1 MCVQFHEQRLKACLL
16 KRHTFQQC
24 FQPESRPFYPRK
36 RSAQNDAQNGLA
48 SAPTKQ
54 SRIEG
59 ADDEPEMK
67 VEQLQQEGGNSSSS
81 ESQDELPIHF
91 KQQDEAVR
99 GHRAC
104 ASGSGQCTK
113 GSLTTY
119 IIADGEDIVSS
130 SGMEP
135 DTGNDI
141 TFSLTSESATGTC
154 GRHTPLQIGSLSTGV
169 VSSRGQPPSQ
179 SSSQSSD
186 GPTVHG
192 APSTSVKQ
200 ESHLGEEAFAYALG
214 RMHTDFKMPST
225 ENDHHGNE
233 AAAGCG
239 AAVAVKHEAEDP
251 RAGRLDVAVLG
262 SDCAHSLSQ
271 GDKQQD
277 ASLPRYAG
285 SPPLSQIR
293 VESLQQQFEESFG
306 IQSNLSLQ
314 LPDPHPVR
322 LFAKSQR
329 QLRPEVVE
337 NFLLD
342 TPLHQPHAVGF
353 EPQQNPEESGEGQSA
368 SSVLRHLLTRPYGR
382 MDPVH
387 ESSLASITLTG
398 DCADDPAQPVD
409 EDDSQSS
416 GQHGHTGPKHK
427 MVASAALASQRHTE
441 NFLITVED
449 DCSGQDC
456 HGQSVA
462 FLSQAEDAAAEDNPK
477 PFIKQEPDE
486 NVEDFSQA
494 HDNSSLMESDRTSVR
509 NSSSLP
515 ENTYHMFSGLK
526 KQSHQSLP
534 QSSATSSVSGQK
546 DAEQEAP
553 SSPGS
558 HSRMSVPAML
568 PAEKLKSYSN
578 MSLRDILTMRTEVE
592 ESLAGGVPVEEGEVV
607 WECGFCHFADH
618 DKWVVLAHRRQQ
630 HTRHMAQSGLPD
642 QEADPWARSSGEEE
656 EGSGRLP
663 GDTAGVS
670 ARLADQPSASRDYG
684 KADPLSASRD
694 YGKADPLYSL
704 SRPPPPLKYGPS
716 VSQEVQVAPRSS
728 RARGFRHDDDFEYLS
743 EDSLESESGTEPED
757 LKDKNYIPPKSLA
770 LQEVISSE
778 DEGETAAKKVSSATK
793 RRRGRPAGV
802 KNVYKRKAT
811 QSQEKKEKRE
821 ESVDWI
827 KQPEELYHCPF
838 CHHPPASVQ
847 VLKNHIRRV
856 NDTKH
861 MLIARRVALPVA
873 LRYICPGDNC
883 NDPFPDGQSY
893 LSHVLQCQGH
903 VLDSQESSIRSSA
916 HNALEKVDRVAGFL
930 NCPVSNCYF
939 VSYFRDLM
947 HVHLNSHVQQ
957 VRFSQMLLFRS
968 ICSAM
973 AKTYAGVSGFDR
985 YVCYCC
991 NTILMDL
998 PWVVR
1003 HVQGDH
1009 RGRVR
1014 GVLHVIQKVERKS
1027 RGIMV
1032 AVQCLK
1038 CLQRVP
1044 SLDKW
1049 FTHQCQPVSR
1059 ETGDEAGTSTPA
1071 ETASGT
1077 ASVAVAAY
1085 EPEPCV
1091 PPFEEWLWRTQS
1103 SAVKVSAKPAP
1114 ASNLQAASSS
1124 QGQGQLPLIRSI
1136 LLAQPTSGVGP
1147 SSEDKTKLQSC
1158 LGEQRNTQER
1168 ENLEK
1173 DDSDDDD
1180 DVLPVVLC
1188 DDCQKFV
1195 PEVDW
1200 KQHECFIKT
1209 VKGVPDPGNAA
1220 AQLRCSSATK
1230 DAPPE
1235 CPPASRT
1242 KLLSVLT
1249 THHQSDFPSVIS
1261 VAATSAST
1269 PVTVVTST
1277 PFPTSTHARSSS
1289 THPSL
1294 VSLLTK
1300 KSSSSSGQP
1309 PGSQPANPESRGPSA
1324 SQPPRGD
1331 SGMIRSLLTR
1341 SLLEVSVGKDLQ
1353 EESSLPVVPD
1363 RRHGGLS
1370 SVDTPSPQPRETQ
1383 SVSVSPSERWRRGA
1397 GESPSA
1403 AFRLQTLAGESPS
1416 AAFRLQTLAGESP
1429 SAAFRLQTLAG
1440 EVTES
1445 ASGGTTSPGASSGS
1459 GPAPLVSFLRQ
1470 QGDRVM
1476 QVLGNIFDDQDDASL
1491 L

>member
-1 MCVQFHEQRLKACLL
+1 MQFQEQRLKACLL

-24 FQPESRPFYPRK
+24 FQPESRPFCPRK

-48 SAPTKQ
+48 SAPAKQ

-59 ADDEPEMK
+59 ADGEPEMK

-99 GHRAC
+99 GHHAC
-104 ASGSGQCTK
+104 ASGSGQSTK
-113 GSLTTY
+113 GNLTTY

-135 DTGNDI
+135 DTGNDV

-169 VSSRGQPPSQ
+169 ERSRGQPPSQ
-179 SSSQSSD
+179 TSSLSSD
-186 GPTVHG
+186 MPTVHG
-192 APSTSVKQ
+192 APSASVKQ

-214 RMHTDFKMPST
+214 RMPADFKMPST

-233 AAAGCG
+233 ASAGCG

-251 RAGRLDVAVLG
+251 RAGKLDAAVLG
-262 SDCAHSLSQ
+262 SDRAHSLSQ
-271 GDKQQD
+271 GDKQQN
-277 ASLPRYAG
+277 ASLPRCAG

-306 IQSNLSLQ
+306 IQSNPSLQ

-329 QLRPEVVE
+329 QLRPELVE

-342 TPLHQPHAVGF
+342 TPLHQPRAVGF

-382 MDPVH
+382 MDPVP
-387 ESSLASITLTG
+387 ESSLASHTLSG
-398 DCADDPAQPVD
+398 DCGDDPAQPVD
-409 EDDSQSS
+409 EDDSQSN

-427 MVASAALASQRHTE
+427 MAASAALASQRHTE

-449 DCSGQDC
+449 DCGGQDC
-456 HGQSVA
+456 RGQSVA
-462 FLSQAEDAAAEDNPK
+462 FLSQAEDAAAEDNQK

-526 KQSHQSLP
+526 QSYQSLP

-553 SSPGS
+553 SSPGC

-630 HTRHMAQSGLPD
+630 HTRHMTQSGLPD

-663 GDTAGVS
+663 GDTTGVS
-670 ARLADQPSASRDYG
+670 GRLADQPCASRDYG
-684 KADPLSASRD
+684 KADS
-694 YGKADPLYSL
+694 LYAL
-704 SRPPPPLKYGPS
+704 PRPPPPLQYGPS

-778 DEGETAAKKVSSATK
+778 DEGETAARKVSSATK

-811 QSQEKKEKRE
+811 QSQEKKEKGE

-893 LSHVLQCQGH
+893 LSHVLQCQGRI
-903 VLDSQESSIRSSA
+903 LDSQESSIRSSA
-916 HNALEKVDRVAGFL
+916 HNALDKVDRVAGFL

-998 PWVVR
+998 PRVVR
-1003 HVQGDH
+1003 HMQGDH

-1049 FTHQCQPVSR
+1049 FTHQCQPVPQ
-1059 ETGDEAGTSTPA
+1059 EIGDEAGTSTPA
-1071 ETASGT
+1071 ETASGA

-1114 ASNLQAASSS
+1114 ASKLQAESSG

-1136 LLAQPTSGVGP
+1136 LLAQPTAGVGP
-1147 SSEDKTKLQSC
+1147 SSEDETKLQSC

-1173 DDSDDDD
+1173 DDNDDDD

-1188 DDCQKFV
+1188 DGCQKFV

-1209 VKGVPDPGNAA
+1209 VKRIPDPGNGDELYHAATNAAA
-1220 AQLRCSSATK
+1220 AQLQCSSATK
-1230 DAPPE
+1230 DAPAE
-1235 CPPASRT
+1235 CPSASHT

-1249 THHQSDFPSVIS
+1249 THHQNDSPSAIS

-1269 PVTVVTST
+1269 PVTVITST

-1300 KSSSSSGQP
+1300 KSGSSSGQP
-1309 PGSQPANPESRGPSA
+1309 PGSQPAAPESRGPSA
-1324 SQPPRGD
+1324 SQIPRGD

-1341 SLLEVSVGKDLQ
+1341 SLLEVTVGKELQ
-1353 EESSLPVVPD
+1353 EEWNLPVVPD
-1363 RRHGGLS
+1363 RRHGGPS
-1370 SVDTPSPQPRETQ
+1370 SVDRRSPQPRETR
-1383 SVSVSPSERWRRGA
+1383 SVLVTPSERWRRGA
-1397 GESPSA
+1397 QCGQIPPGES
-1403 AFRLQTLAGESPS
+1403 R
-1416 AAFRLQTLAGESP
+1416 